1 MSGYFGTQEVKAVA
15 QQVFDVVAT
24 HLFTQGKQAREGG
37 NCQYRTKAGLKCAV
51 GALITDESWEKLRQ
65 QNFTNGGPVG
75 ILQLL
80 PEAFEPIIPA
90 AMATDKRMLELLAA
104 LQRLHDSEAYA
115 VFHNTRWKHRLYFIA
130 ANFEL
135 SIANVPQL
143 VRFRK
148 KNQVVA
154 RSLNRSR

>member
-1 MSGYFGTQEVKAVA
+1 MAKDFGTPEVKAVA

-24 HLFTQGKQAREGG
+24 HLFTQGKQARAGR

-65 QNFTNGGPVG
+65 QNFRNGSVEG
-75 ILQLL
+75 IVNLL

-90 AMATDKRMLELLAA
+90 AMATDKRMLELLAT

-115 VFHNTRWKHRLYFIA
+115 NFSEALWKELLCFIA

-143 VRFRK
+143 VAVQQENTK
-148 KNQVVA
+148 P
-154 RSLNRSR
+154 SPDH